1 MDTSLTSS
9 PFRDAARPIDER
21 VDDLMSLMT
30 LDEKIVQ
37 LGGIFPNNLVAD
49 GALDAERAAQALQDG
64 IGHVSHVSGVSAL
77 APAQLAA
84 FVNEIQRHLV
94 ENTRLG
100 IPAVVH
106 GESCAGFTAVGATCF
121 PQAIGLASTWQPE
134 LIEEMTTVIRA
145 QMRAVGVRHTLAPV
159 LDIARDARWGRCE
172 ETYGED
178 PYLAGRMGVA
188 YVRGLQG
195 NDLAA
200 GVVCTGKHFLG
211 YAASEGG
218 MNWAPAHIT
227 EREMK
232 EVYAAPFLAA
242 IQEAQLASVMNSY
255 SEIDGVPVGASRE
268 ILTELLR
275 DEMGF
280 GGTVI
285 SDYFT
290 VPTLETYHHIT
301 DNRTEAAA
309 RALEAG
315 IDLEVPSL
323 SCYRQLDEALESGR
337 IEMQTIDTAVQR
349 VLRQKFELGLFEAPY
364 VDAKAAES
372 AFDTADHRKLARTIA
387 GKSIVLLKNEGD
399 LLPLSKDIRS
409 IAVVGPCADSARLLQ
424 GDYHWP
430 THAEVMFGRISENG
444 TGEADQA
451 APAMSRAANRE
462 GTAPNLAEMFVPHVT
477 LLEGI
482 RGAVGSGVEVVH
494 ARGCDVVDDDTS
506 GIAEAANAASRA
518 DVAIVAVGTRSGLVD
533 GSTSGESSD
542 RTDLRLTA
550 AQRELVEAVVATGT
564 PTAIVLINGG
574 ILAIPEIAEAVPAI
588 VEAWL
593 PGEEGG
599 NAIADVLFGDVNPSG
614 RLPVSLPRSV
624 GQMPLFYNHKPS
636 GGRTNWRTHYVD
648 SPATPLYSFGH
659 GLSYTSFEYSD
670 LQLDAD
676 EIAAD
681 GSLALSCRVTNVGE
695 QAGDEV
701 VQVYLHDVVASC
713 SRPVKQL
720 TGFARIPLEPGE
732 GAKITF
738 DVDMSQLALWNP
750 EMEFVVEPGKVEVM
764 IGASSEDIR
773 SRKTFRIS
781 GEQRT
786 LRMVDI
792 VPTKV
797 RVTKS

>member
-1 MDTSLTSS
+1 MDAALADS
-9 PFRDAARPIDER
+9 PFRDTARTIDER
-21 VDDLMSLMT
+21 VDDLLSLMT
-30 LDEKIVQ
+30 LDEKIAQ
-37 LGGIFPNNLVAD
+37 LGGVFPNNLVAD
-49 GALDAERAAQALQDG
+49 GALDAEKAAQVLQEG
-64 IGHVSHVSGVSAL
+64 IGHVSHVSAVSAL
-77 APAQLAA
+77 PPAELAA
-84 FVNEIQRHLV
+84 FVNQIQRHLV
-94 ENTRLG
+94 ETTRLG

-134 LIEEMTTVIRA
+134 LIQEMTTAIRA
-145 QMRAVGVRHTLAPV
+145 QMRAVGVRQTLAPV

-178 PYLAGRMGVA
+178 PHLAGRIGVA

-195 NDLAA
+195 SDLAA

-211 YAASEGG
+211 YGASEGG
-218 MNWAPAHIT
+218 MNWAPAHVT

-242 IQEAQLASVMNSY
+242 IQEAKLASVMNSY
-255 SEIDGVPVGASRE
+255 SEIDGVPVGASRK

-280 GGTVI
+280 DGTVI

-290 VPTLETYHHIT
+290 VATLQTYHHIT

-315 IDLEVPSL
+315 IDLEVPAL
-323 SCYRQLDEALESGR
+323 NCYRQLGEALESGR
-337 IEMQTIDTAVQR
+337 IDPQTIDTAVAR
-349 VLRQKFELGLFEAPY
+349 VLRQKFELGLFETPY
-364 VDAKAAES
+364 VDPNAAQD
-372 AFDTADHRKLARTIA
+372 AFDTTENRALARTIA
-387 GKSIVLLKNEGD
+387 QQSIVLLKNEGD
-399 LLPLSKDIRS
+399 LLPLSKDVRS
-409 IAVVGPCADSARLLQ
+409 LAVVGPCADSVRLLQ

-444 TGEADQA
+444 DAEGEQP
-451 APAMSRAANRE
+451 APAMGRVANQD
-462 GTAPNLAEMFVPHVT
+462 GSAPKLAEMFVPHVT

-482 RGAVGSGVEVVH
+482 REAVGPDTNVLYAG
-494 ARGCDVVDDDTS
+494 GCGVVDDDTT
-506 GIAEAANAASRA
+506 GIAEATDAAARSH
-518 DVAIVAVGTRSGLVD
+518 VAIVAVGTRSGLVD

-542 RTDLRLTA
+542 RSDLRLTA
-550 AQRELVEAVVATGT
+550 AQRELVKSVVATGT
-564 PTAIVLINGG
+564 PTVVVLINGG
-574 ILAIPEIAEAVPAI
+574 ILAIPAIAETVPAI

-648 SPATPLYSFGH
+648 GPATPLYPFGH
-659 GLSYTSFEYSD
+659 GLSYTSFNYSD
-670 LQLDAD
+670 LQHGAD
-676 EIAAD
+676 EVPAD
-681 GSLALSCRVTNVGE
+681 GTLTVSCRVTNDGKRT
-695 QAGDEV
+695 GDEV
-701 VQVYLHDVVASC
+701 VQLYLRDVVASC

-720 TGFARIPLEPGE
+720 AGFVRIRLEPGE
-732 GAKITF
+732 SAEVAF
-738 DVDMSQLALWNP
+738 DVDISELAFWNP
-750 EMEFVVEPGKVEVM
+750 EMEFVIEPGEVEVM

-773 SRKTFRIS
+773 LRKTFRIS
-781 GEQRT
+781 GEARS
-786 LRMVDI
+786 LAMIDV

-797 RVTKS
+797 RVARG

>member
-178 PYLAGRMGVA
+178 PYLTGRMGVA

-195 NDLAA
+195 DDLAA

-211 YAASEGG
+211 YAAAEGG

-242 IQEAQLASVMNSY
+242 IQEVQLASVMNSY

-323 SCYRQLDEALESGR
+323 SCYRQLGEALESGR
-337 IEMQTIDTAVQR
+337 IEMQTIDTAVER

-372 AFDTADHRKLARTIA
+372 AFDTLDHRNLARTIA
-387 GKSIVLLKNEGD
+387 QKSIVLLKNDGD
-399 LLPLSKDIRS
+399 LLPFSKDIRS

-430 THAEVMFGRISENG
+430 THAEVMFGRIAENG
-444 TGEADQA
+444 TGEADQP
-451 APAMSRAANRE
+451 APAMSRAANRD

-482 RGAVGSGVEVVH
+482 REAVGSGVEVAH

-506 GIAEAANAASRA
+506 GIAEAAAVAARA
-518 DVAIVAVGTRSGLVD
+518 EVAIVAVGTRSGLVD

-550 AQRELVEAVVATGT
+550 AQRALVEAVVATGT
-564 PTAIVLINGG
+564 PTAIILINGG

-599 NAIADVLFGDVNPSG
+599 HAIADILFGDVNPSG

-648 SPATPLYSFGH
+648 SPATPLYPFGH
-659 GLSYTSFEYSD
+659 GLSYTRFEYSD
-670 LQLDAD
+670 LQLDTD

-695 QAGDEV
+695 RAGDEV

-750 EMEFVVEPGKVEVM
+750 EMEFVVEPGDVDVM

-781 GEQRT
+781 GESRS

>member
-1 MDTSLTSS
+1 MDTALADS
-9 PFRDAARPIDER
+9 PFRDAARPVDER

-30 LDEKIVQ
+30 LDEKIAQ

-49 GALDAERAAQALQDG
+49 GALDAEKEAQVLQDG
-64 IGHVSHVSGVSAL
+64 IGHVSHVSAVSAL
-77 APAQLAA
+77 PPAELAV

-94 ENTRLG
+94 EDTRLG

-134 LIEEMTTVIRA
+134 LIEEMATAIRA

-232 EVYAAPFLAA
+232 EVYAAPFLTA

-255 SEIDGVPVGASRE
+255 SEIDGVPVGASRK

-280 GGTVI
+280 VGTVI

-290 VPTLETYHHIT
+290 VPTLQTYHNIT

-315 IDLEVPSL
+315 IDLEVPAL
-323 SCYRQLDEALESGR
+323 NCYRQLGEAVESGR
-337 IEMQTIDTAVQR
+337 IDMQTIDTAVTR

-364 VDAKAAES
+364 VDAEAAES
-372 AFDTADHRKLARTIA
+372 AFDTADHRNLARTIA
-387 GKSIVLLKNEGD
+387 QKSIVLLKNDGD
-399 LLPLSKDIRS
+399 LLPLSKGIQS
-409 IAVVGPCADSARLLQ
+409 LAVVGPCADSVRLLQ

-430 THAEVMFGRISENG
+430 THAEVMFGRISENEDDEG
-444 TGEADQA
+444 DQP
-451 APAMSRAANRE
+451 APAMGRVANRD
-462 GTAPNLAEMFVPHVT
+462 GSAPNLAEMFVPHVT

-482 RGAVGSGVEVVH
+482 RKAVGSDGEVLH
-494 ARGCDVVDDDTS
+494 ARGCGVVDDDTT
-506 GIAEAANAASRA
+506 GIAAAAAIAARA
-518 DVAIVAVGTRSGLVD
+518 DVAIVAVGTRSGLVE

-542 RTDLRLTA
+542 RSDLRLTA
-550 AQRELVEAVVATGT
+550 AQRELVESVVATGT
-564 PTAIVLINGG
+564 PTVVVLINGG
-574 ILAIPEIAEAVPAI
+574 ILALPAIAETVPAI

-593 PGEEGG
+593 SGEEGG
-599 NAIADVLFGDVNPSG
+599 NAVADVLFGDVNPSG

-648 SPATPLYSFGH
+648 SPATPLYPFGH

-670 LQLDAD
+670 LQLNAD
-676 EIAAD
+676 EVAAD
-681 GSLALSCRVTNVGE
+681 GTLTVSCRVTNDG
-695 QAGDEV
+695 QRTGDEV
-701 VQVYLHDVVASC
+701 VQLYLHDAVASC

-720 TGFARIPLEPGE
+720 TGFARIRLEPGE
-732 GAKITF
+732 GVEVAF
-738 DVDMSQLALWNP
+738 DIDMSQLAFWNP
-750 EMEFVVEPGKVEVM
+750 EMEFVVEPGDVEVM

-773 SRKTFRIS
+773 LRKTFRIS
-781 GEQRT
+781 GEPRS
-786 LRMVDI
+786 LAMVGV

-797 RVTKS
+797 RVARS